1 MGLGV
6 VVVVV
11 VVVSLSR
18 KVNKLSFLA
27 VVFSTLTGA
36 GVVVV
41 VSSCKQNVNVFQT
54 TLQVVMKQLA
64 ITCADAEQFMH
75 NSSLNVDPGAK
86 QDSSIKSST
95 H

>member
-1 MGLGV
+1 MGV

-41 VSSCKQNVNVFQT
+41 ASS
-54 TLQVVMKQLA
+54 
-64 ITCADAEQFMH
+64 
-75 NSSLNVDPGAK
+75 
-86 QDSSIKSST
+86 
-95 H
+95 